1 MATKTNI
8 SIQIAPDMNEI
19 KVRGNKVH
27 TDFAGGITY
36 QAEGLQNYKAKYV
49 KECFQTAIA
58 LSSKRHQLEWTMNEH
73 LKLQGK
79 IL

>member
-1 MATKTNI
+1 MIEDNSVKI
-8 SIQIAPDMNEI
+8 KIAPDIHEI

-49 KECFQTAIA
+49 KECFQAAIA
-58 LSSKRHQLEWTMNEH
+58 LSSKRHQIEWTMNEH

-79 IL
+79 IS